1 MVLIQ
6 NQSNKIETI
15 CSIPGQ
21 PANSVCKQRV
31 SVWSN
36 YDPIFGN
43 AGTGSTSHSF
53 SKGAD
58 QKARRTRPWKSAP
71 WCC

>member
-1 MVLIQ
+1 MSVSIVFIQ

-31 SVWSN
+31 VFN
-36 YDPIFGN
+36 
-43 AGTGSTSHSF
+43 F
-53 SKGAD
+53 S
-58 QKARRTRPWKSAP
+58 
-71 WCC
+71 

>member
-1 MVLIQ
+1 MSVLIVLIQ

-31 SVWSN
+31 DFKFFIIESRVVYVLSRL
-36 YDPIFGN
+36 
-43 AGTGSTSHSF
+43 SEV
-53 SKGAD
+53 K
-58 QKARRTRPWKSAP
+58 
-71 WCC
+71 